1 MGAPKNALAFPP
13 KLEDYDPP
21 SKITTACLLVVAVSG
36 WVVTWCA
43 QIIFS
48 CTVGLTMSKKRKQY
62 WNGYLF
68 RLLSAAPVARL
79 TPGIKVEKT
88 KDSYEFTPDQI
99 NGKSAVMVVCNH
111 RSDFDPFALA
121 AAILPLETKY
131 VAKSDLF
138 KVPFGGWA
146 MQRAGDLAVRFDPK
160 RSGGWGTV
168 KGSTGQ
174 LLADA
179 AAHFQAGNS
188 IAIFPEGNRLGA
200 YVDKT
205 IEAGKH
211 PTKLMPFKPPF
222 FDCARK
228 NGVPVVCVSMAGTDA
243 VWPVKTLSMRPGKV
257 TVHIHQ
263 PIDGAEFA
271 DDQAFCDH
279 CRDVV
284 GMGYLDLIDSLG
296 KTN

>member
-36 WVVTWCA
+36 WGVTWCA

-48 CTVGLTMSKKRKQY
+48 CTIGLMMSKKRKQY

-174 LLADA
+174 LLAQA
-179 AAHFQAGNS
+179 AAHFAAGNS
-188 IAIFPEGNRLGA
+188 VAIFPEGARMGISDEKCL
-200 YVDKT
+200 
-205 IEAGKH
+205 EAKAH
-211 PTKLMPFKPPF
+211 PSKLMLFKPPF
-222 FDCARK
+222 FDLCKK
-228 NGVPVVCVSMAGTDA
+228 NDVPVVIVSMKGTDEI
-243 VWPVKTLSMRPGKV
+243 WPMGTVSMRPHDVVVHVHEPIHGK
-257 TVHIHQ
+257 
-263 PIDGAEFA
+263 DYES
-271 DDQAFCDH
+271 DQAFCDAARMI
-279 CRDVV
+279 C
-284 GMGYLDLIDSLG
+284 GQGYLDLC
-296 KTN
+296 KAAKAE

>member
-13 KLEDYDPP
+13 KLEDYAPP

-48 CTVGLTMSKKRKQY
+48 CTIGLTMSKKRKQY

-228 NGVPVVCVSMAGTDA
+228 NGVPIVCVSMAGTDA

-263 PIDGAEFA
+263 PIDGADYA
-271 DDQAFCDH
+271 DDQAFCDA
-279 CRDVV
+279 CREVV
-284 GMGYLDLIDSLG
+284 GKGYLDLIDSLG

>member
-36 WVVTWCA
+36 WVVTWCS

-48 CTVGLTMSKKRKQY
+48 CTIGLTMSKKRKQY

-168 KGSTGQ
+168 KG
-174 LLADA
+174 
-179 AAHFQAGNS
+179 
-188 IAIFPEGNRLGA
+188 
-200 YVDKT
+200 
-205 IEAGKH
+205 
-211 PTKLMPFKPPF
+211 
-222 FDCARK
+222 
-228 NGVPVVCVSMAGTDA
+228 
-243 VWPVKTLSMRPGKV
+243 RP
-257 TVHIHQ
+257 
-263 PIDGAEFA
+263 DN
-271 DDQAFCDH
+271 
-279 CRDVV
+279 
-284 GMGYLDLIDSLG
+284 Y
-296 KTN
+296 

>member
-1 MGAPKNALAFPP
+1 MKN
-13 KLEDYDPP
+13 
-21 SKITTACLLVVAVSG
+21 
-36 WVVTWCA
+36 
-43 QIIFS
+43 
-48 CTVGLTMSKKRKQY
+48 
-62 WNGYLF
+62 
-68 RLLSAAPVARL
+68 
-79 TPGIKVEKT
+79 
-88 KDSYEFTPDQI
+88 
-99 NGKSAVMVVCNH
+99 
-111 RSDFDPFALA
+111 
-121 AAILPLETKY
+121 
-131 VAKSDLF
+131 
-138 KVPFGGWA
+138 
-146 MQRAGDLAVRFDPK
+146 AGDLAVRFDPK

-271 DDQAFCDH
+271 DDQAFCDA
-279 CRDVV
+279 CREVV
-284 GMGYLDLIDSLG
+284 GKGYLDLIDSLG